1 MNSKRKKILKVVIAM
16 ALLGALIGGGTMYY
30 MMNMPHRNAQNAA
43 TDFQLTALEL
53 TNAYLTNAAQADE
66 KFLSD
71 DGDSRVLEVSG
82 TVYRV
87 SEDFNGRT
95 VVILKEENA
104 AVGVSCTFLDENG
117 HTAKELQAG
126 QTVVVKGVIRSG
138 ASYDAD
144 FDMYSHA
151 VLEQCALVE

>member
-1 MNSKRKKILKVVIAM
+1 M

-43 TDFQLTALEL
+43 TDYQLTAMEL
-53 TNAYLTNAAQADE
+53 TTAYLTNAADADE

-71 DGDSRVLEVSG
+71 DGNSRVLEVSG
-82 TVYRV
+82 TVYNV
-87 SEDFNGRT
+87 SEDFNDRT
-95 VVILKEENA
+95 VVVLKEKDA
-104 AVGVSCTFLDENG
+104 AVGVSCTFLAENS
-117 HTAKELQAG
+117 HTAKDLRTG
-126 QTVVVKGVIRSG
+126 QTIVVKGVIRSG

>member
-1 MNSKRKKILKVVIAM
+1 
-16 ALLGALIGGGTMYY
+16 
-30 MMNMPHRNAQNAA
+30 
-43 TDFQLTALEL
+43 
-53 TNAYLTNAAQADE
+53 
-66 KFLSD
+66 
-71 DGDSRVLEVSG
+71 VLEVSG

-117 HTAKELQAG
+117 HTAKDLQAG